1 MRSQPQHPGR
11 TLGWLSIVGVAILA
25 AIALVLVVVPGAEPA
40 VVAVGA
46 VATLVIYAVG
56 YVIERRRHW

>member
-1 MRSQPQHPGR
+1 MRSQPRHHGP
-11 TLGWLSIVGVAILA
+11 TLGWLTIVGVAILA

-40 VVAVGA
+40 VVAIGA
-46 VATLVIYAVG
+46 VLTLIVYAIW